1 MSNRIQK
8 VEPTSVSKPCSNAML
23 AAGGSDPALLQRFMK
38 EFFPYGEFRK
48 AGIFTKE
55 MRGDYY
61 WQAYKICHYLGLK
74 TVYEYG
80 KDEIRCHV
88 SYVEG
93 KRPPGTP
100 FVEVYPSIY
109 D

>member
-1 MSNRIQK
+1 MSNK
-8 VEPTSVSKPCSNAML
+8 KPKAEPTYVSKPCSNVML
-23 AAGGSDPALLQRFMK
+23 AAGGSDPELLKRFMK

-61 WQAYKICHYLGLK
+61 WMAYKICHCLGLE
-74 TVYEYG
+74 TIYEYG
-80 KDEIRCHV
+80 KDEIRCHF
-88 SYVEG
+88 SYAEG

-100 FVEVYPSIY
+100 FVEVFPSIY